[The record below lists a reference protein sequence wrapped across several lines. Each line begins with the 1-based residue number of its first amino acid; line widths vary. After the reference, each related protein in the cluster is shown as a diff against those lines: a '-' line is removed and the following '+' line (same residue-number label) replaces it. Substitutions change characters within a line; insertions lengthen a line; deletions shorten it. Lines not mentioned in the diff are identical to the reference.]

1 MLSEFLYAVRGS
13 EKPFRGKYY
22 ASYRKKKLEMI
33 FCLRS
38 HTTQQS
44 HPIIEF
50 REVGRRYSVKLK
62 PVFLFSGYSARTE
75 HR

>member
-1 MLSEFLYAVRGS
+1 MLEEF
-13 EKPFRGKYY
+13 
-22 ASYRKKKLEMI
+22 SYIQRQWKTIPRKILRSVPKEKLEMI

-38 HTTQQS
+38 HTTRQS

-62 PVFLFSGYSARTE
+62 PVFLFSGYFARTE